1 MASVSFVSFEKYEL
15 QMKKKIEIFLNPF
28 FCPKSE
34 VEKKFLTPFLG
45 ENVIYETL
53 VYYTKP

>member
-1 MASVSFVSFEKYEL
+1 MASVSFVSFENNEL
-15 QMKKKIEIFLNPF
+15 QMKKKFEIFLNPF

>member
-15 QMKKKIEIFLNPF
+15 QMKKNFRNFFKSRFLPKKRSRKIFLT
-28 FCPKSE
+28 
-34 VEKKFLTPFLG
+34 LFLG